1 VSLYQSI
8 KLHWKKP
15 EYLLMLIFIGV
26 NIALS
31 FGQTKEFAAAVGV
44 QNPFHQAAFSV
55 ILEGLFAF
63 TLLTRADQRA
73 QNLNVPLFLNLAYFG
88 LLVAITIV
96 NISVLYQK
104 NPIAGPF
111 LGLVIT
117 GTMLYTEKLFVW
129 KNTSSNQPARKTPHQ
144 LKKEAEKEIQEERV
158 MQEIEYLKYE
168 ARKPSLNLIKR
179 ARKDE
184 QKRRRVEKGQ
194 SIWPWGKDE
203 EQELPEYFRRKKEDP
218 IKEVI
223 AELERSEP
231 KTVEVEQAKTAE
243 IVPLGGIG
251 FHAETARRESKSER
265 KKSPAPM
272 FRPNQEKRQEALEVA
287 IRLESE
293 LGRVPEPKELME
305 EGLTKHYATFAR
317 KELRKMRETE

>member
-1 VSLYQSI
+1 MI
-8 KLHWKKP
+8 
-15 EYLLMLIFIGV
+15 E
-26 NIALS
+26 
-31 FGQTKEFAAAVGV
+31 
-44 QNPFHQAAFSV
+44 NPFHQAAFSI

-73 QNLNVPLFLNLAYFG
+73 QNLHVPIFLHVAYFG
-88 LLVAITIV
+88 LLGAITTI

-104 NPIAGPF
+104 HPIAGPF
-111 LGLVIT
+111 LGIVIA

-129 KNTSSNQPARKTPHQ
+129 KNTESDKPARKTPHQ
-144 LKKEAEKEIQEERV
+144 LKQEAEKEIQEERV

-194 SIWPWGKDE
+194 SIWPWKTE

-218 IKEVI
+218 IKEIV

-231 KTVEVEQAKTAE
+231 KEFEVEQETKTAE

-265 KKSPAPM
+265 KKSPAPL

-305 EGLTKHYATFAR
+305 EGLTKHYAMFAR

>member
-1 VSLYQSI
+1 LSLYQSI

-15 EYLLMLIFIGV
+15 EYILMLVFVTV
-26 NIALS
+26 NIVLS

-44 QNPFHQAAFSV
+44 ENPFHQAAFSI

-73 QNLNVPLFLNLAYFG
+73 QNLHVPIFLHVAYFG
-88 LLVAITIV
+88 LLGAITTI

-104 NPIAGPF
+104 HPIAGPF
-111 LGLVIT
+111 LGIVIA

-129 KNTSSNQPARKTPHQ
+129 KNTESDKPARKTPHQ

-194 SIWPWGKDE
+194 SIWPWKTE

-218 IKEVI
+218 IKEIV

-231 KTVEVEQAKTAE
+231 KTVDIKDKEEAKE
-243 IVPLGGIG
+243 LVPFRRQIG
-251 FHAETARRESKSER
+251 FHMER
-265 KKSPAPM
+265 TDHAADPKPKSPAPR
-272 FRPNQEKRQEALEVA
+272 FQPNMEARAKA
-287 IRLESE
+287 IETAKKLKEE
-293 LGRVPEPKELME
+293 LGRLPKQRELME
-305 EGLTKHYATFAR
+305 NGLSEYYAKWARQELKKHV
-317 KELRKMRETE
+317 